1 MQCHGNGDFPRNK
14 RRGGSTDPPLYRVR
28 NKGCKSAECSF
39 TKKDDPM
46 RILKIAKKL
55 TARLMSYFIAPL
67 GYEDEGGFHYDTG
80 QGAW

>member
-1 MQCHGNGDFPRNK
+1 
-14 RRGGSTDPPLYRVR
+14 
-28 NKGCKSAECSF
+28 
-39 TKKDDPM
+39 M

-80 QGAW
+80 QGA